1 MASTINSTTSGAGGL
16 VTTGD
21 SSNQLEIQT
30 GGTTAITV
38 ASNQVLTLAQPL
50 PIASGGTNA
59 TTASTAL
66 SNLGGVSTG
75 KAIAMAIVFGG

>member
-1 MASTINSTTSGAGGL
+1 MASTINSTTVAGGL

-38 ASNQVLTLAQPL
+38 ASNQVVTLAQPL
-50 PIASGGTNA
+50 PVGSGGTNA
-59 TTASTAL
+59 TTASAAL

-75 KAIAMAIVFGG
+75 KSIAMAIVFGG